1 MADLSSRLA
10 GNARGAWY
18 VDSHCIGC
26 GLCSST
32 APDIFT
38 LDDNGQALVV
48 HQPTTAEEIELAA
61 QALDDCPVQSIGNDS
76 E

>member
-1 MADLSSRLA
+1 MADLSSRLPSN
-10 GNARGAWY
+10 GRGALY
-18 VDSHCIGC
+18 SYSTCIGC

-48 HQPTTAEEIELAA
+48 HQPETAEEIELAT
-61 QALDDCPVQSIGNDS
+61 QALDDCPVQSIGNDG